1 MIVTTG
7 LVVLFLMLI
16 FGMPVAFA
24 LGVAGMVGLFM
35 KGGLDMVLGFL
46 HTTPLST
53 TSSYELLTIPMFM
66 LMAEFII
73 VSKIAEELFDSA
85 KVWLGRT
92 PGGLAI
98 STALAGAGFGAISGS
113 STASASTLSG
123 TSIPAMLKNNYDP
136 RLAAG
141 VVAISGTL
149 AMLIPP
155 SIAIVLYGLI
165 AQVSIGKLLVAGIVP
180 GILVTL
186 VIILTV
192 LVLVAINPSHAPAGA
207 RYTLREKM
215 ASLRVV
221 GPMLA
226 LIMLVTGCVY
236 LGIATPTES
245 ASLGAFGAMV
255 IALMRK
261 KLNWSSLLEALQK
274 AAHTSCMII
283 LIVICAQIFGYYFT
297 LTGFTQELV
306 AYVGQ
311 LDVSRW
317 VVFAIII
324 LMYLVLG
331 CIMDQIAIL
340 FLTVPV
346 VLPLIISLGFDPI
359 WFGIIVIVTAEVGL
373 VTPPVG
379 LNVFVVSAYSKIPV
393 KDVFIGVTPHVI
405 AHLFIILLLCV
416 FPSLVLWLPSTLN

>member
-1 MIVTTG
+1 MIVSTG

-283 LIVICAQIFGYYFT
+283 LIVICARIFGYYFT